1 MRITKQRLVELIN
14 EEIEKDALET
24 LNEYGP
30 YSSLSS
36 GGGTNPYLKRA
47 THPDPINDLKALEV
61 GQLDDIATSGL
72 DGLFNNVQIAS
83 RILEDL
89 PFDKITNSNVADMLV
104 DAAELL
110 RASLDNISK
119 DREREE
125 RGYI

>member
-30 YSSLSS
+30 YSSISP

-61 GQLDDIATSGL
+61 GQLDDIATSGM

-89 PFDKITNSNVADMLV
+89 PFEEITNSNVADMLV